1 VTIDKYRC
9 PNCHSCRWT
18 IAAAWRCE
26 ACGRIYPCS
35 NGIPKLYLEDRL
47 GAQDRRL
54 RDRLYNGFLG
64 THYRHVMPFMTMP
77 ARPLRLSWPHWIAY
91 AAIWAVL
98 LALVAYL
105 LHFIAVRRF
114 GSPSG
119 IDFLV
124 ALVSIAAAIFLY
136 RHGYILNQLIL
147 ALPVRLAL
155 ALTPFTPAESF
166 EAVHARHLARFK
178 RRDDRLQVLDIGTGN
193 CAALSRHGWLTLD
206 ADFTGVD
213 LSDTMIRQGATFAR
227 NMKLPMEFALADATE
242 LPFQSETFD
251 IVLNYGSI
259 NGMNDVARALEEMAR
274 VAKQGGLI
282 FFLDEQ
288 LHAGAS
294 VVERAY
300 FDRVLSSHDMVHRC
314 PVELMPPELAD
325 VEVHQVYR
333 FYYICAATKAR
344 NSSDRARGASSDE
357 SREHD
362 DETSCSLGGDSAQHP
377 PD

>member
-1 VTIDKYRC
+1 MTGMLEARRPIKAGARSAPLKEPFVTIDKYRC
-9 PNCHSCRWT
+9 PSCHSCRWT
-18 IAAAWRCE
+18 IAAAWSCE
-26 ACGRIYPCS
+26 ACGRTYACS
-35 NGIPKLYLEDRL
+35 DGIPRLYLEGRL

-54 RDRLYNGFLG
+54 RARLYDGFLG
-64 THYRHVMPFMTMP
+64 THYRYVMPFLMLP

-98 LALVAYL
+98 LALIAYL
-105 LHFIAVRRF
+105 IHFIAVRRF

-119 IDFLV
+119 IDFVV
-124 ALVSIAAAIFLY
+124 ALVAIAAVVFLN
-136 RHGYILNQLIL
+136 RHRYLFYALVL

-178 RRDDRLQVLDIGTGN
+178 RRNERLKVLDIGTGN

-206 ADFTGVD
+206 ADFVGVD
-213 LSDTMIRQGATFAR
+213 LSDTMIRQGAALAR
-227 NMKLPMEFALADATE
+227 DMKIPMEFALADAAE

-251 IVLNYGSI
+251 IVLNYGAV
-259 NGMNDVARALEEMAR
+259 NGMDDVARALKEMAR
-274 VAKQGGLI
+274 VAKPGGLI

-294 VVERAY
+294 GVERAY
-300 FDRVLSSHDMVHRC
+300 FDRVLSGHNTVHRC

-325 VEVHQVYR
+325 IEVHQVYR
-333 FYYICAATKAR
+333 FYYICVATKVR
-344 NSSDRARGASSDE
+344 SSSDRA
-357 SREHD
+357 
-362 DETSCSLGGDSAQHP
+362 P
-377 PD
+377 PAER